1 MPDVGLPED
10 GELQLGPVRLP
21 AGKRVVAGYGSAGP
35 VAWATVEPVAD
46 PGRMWRALSEVGSD
60 TGLVPFLLAGLNET
74 TARPWDAGEFSDPAD
89 ISRLAQM
96 DSAELLAGLWRD
108 EFEAEDDDTGE
119 DADEDLDEEFAA
131 MIAPF
136 SSRFPGLAPASD
148 QALPATAIEAALGAL
163 PAARV
168 GLAVASRPADVLSLI
183 GWDGAV
189 NRWGNSL
196 VISAVLRSWEERF
209 GARLLSVGFAEI
221 QLLVQR
227 PPRTREAAQQLA
239 AEQFAFCDECAG
251 EGLHDI
257 SSITAHL
264 LTSPVWTFWW
274 D

>member
-1 MPDVGLPED
+1 MARPL
-10 GELQLGPVRLP
+10 LRR
-21 AGKRVVAGYGSAGP
+21 RVVLPLSTYCEHKDARCQRTSCLRTGNFSSGRCACRPVAESSRITGRHP
-35 VAWATVEPVAD
+35 VAWAPVRPVPD
-46 PGRMWRALSEVGSD
+46 PGRIWQALSEIAAE
-60 TGLVPFLLAGLNET
+60 TGLVPFLLAGLDET

-136 SSRFPGLAPASD
+136 SSRFPGLVPASD

-196 VISAVLRSWEERF
+196 VISA
-209 GARLLSVGFAEI
+209 
-221 QLLVQR
+221 
-227 PPRTREAAQQLA
+227 
-239 AEQFAFCDECAG
+239 
-251 EGLHDI
+251 
-257 SSITAHL
+257 
-264 LTSPVWTFWW
+264 
-274 D
+274 

>member
-189 NRWGNSL
+189 NRWGTPWSSRRCCARGK
-196 VISAVLRSWEERF
+196 SASEP
-209 GARLLSVGFAEI
+209 G
-221 QLLVQR
+221 
-227 PPRTREAAQQLA
+227 
-239 AEQFAFCDECAG
+239 C
-251 EGLHDI
+251 
-257 SSITAHL
+257 
-264 LTSPVWTFWW
+264 
-274 D
+274 